1 MNTEENRH
9 NTRSDN
15 NWDEIIGIATTCTV
29 VKGMEISL

>member
-15 NWDEIIGIATTCTV
+15 NWDEIIGIATTV